1 MAKTTAITK
10 TTVLHALREAEAG
23 RKFER
28 KDHEVGLV
36 LRCQGRSVRWSVKL
50 SLGGRERRW
59 DLGDATLHEPDWY
72 RALAREVRALCKV
85 GVNPE
90 DFIRRKTSGVIEGP
104 EAIEARDQKAASW
117 TWEQC
122 VDKFLEFKAA
132 TRAIAT
138 VDDYRG
144 KLKNEREWAPL
155 HGKLMSEID
164 DFDIQKALDRII
176 GRGAFGMAEG
186 CFRVVRA
193 MFSWAA
199 LPGQRK
205 ESGVAKHC
213 LADVRPKD
221 RPQITVENLDEW
233 EEHGQPVRP
242 TYREL
247 GRILAIAQSGVLPP
261 ALSLAIEL
269 TLRSVQRR
277 STVAPC
283 SKSQMEGILEAEA
296 ASQKMGHLHW
306 TAWVIPPYFMKGR
319 KATKSEPSTLPHL
332 VPIPSD
338 LAFRLNEFHCENG
351 GETKWYFP
359 AARPRRQGQPLKY
372 PFMNPST
379 LSHVFLWMPEVG
391 CSPQDLRRAFAS
403 YGPQVLGIQE
413 KQTQLILDHTEGR
426 GDNVTSKFYDYRE
439 HLSEKIEM
447 MAKWNAW
454 LDQLADEARAADSNL
469 CDSNVLRTQIEKMRG
484 KKLRVRREPAQ
495 PQRTLKSQIG
505 RTAITMLE
513 NAAVEMKNW
522 EPDKQK
528 LGGLVKAVSVQV
540 RTHNK
545 LHDET
550 VSQQRLAHGGAT
562 RKRRRKLPSPA

>member
-1 MAKTTAITK
+1 MAKINAITK
-10 TTVLHALREAEAG
+10 TTVLHAVREAEAG

-28 KDHEVGLV
+28 KDHEVGLA

-50 SLGGRERRW
+50 TLDGRERRW
-59 DLGDATLHEPDWY
+59 DLGDATLHEPEWY

-90 DFIRRKTSGVIEGP
+90 DLIRRKTSGVIEGT
-104 EAIEARDQKAASW
+104 EVVEAREEKAASW
-117 TWEQC
+117 TWEEC

-144 KLKNEREWAPL
+144 KLKNEREWKPL
-155 HGKLMSEID
+155 HGRLMLEID
-164 DFDIQKALDRII
+164 DSDIQKALDRIAS
-176 GRGAFGMAEG
+176 RGAFGMAEG

-205 ESGVAKHC
+205 ESGVVKHC

-221 RPQITVENLDEW
+221 RPQITVENLDQV
-233 EEHGQPVRP
+233 EEHGQPVLP
-242 TYREL
+242 TPQEL
-247 GRILAIAQSGVLPP
+247 GRILAIAQSGILPP

-283 SKSQMEGILEAEA
+283 SKSQMEGVLEAEA
-296 ASQKMGHLHW
+296 SSQHMGHLYW

-332 VPIPSD
+332 VPIPAE
-338 LAFRLNEFHCENG
+338 LVFRLNELHREKG
-351 GETKWYFP
+351 VESKWYFP
-359 AARPRRQGQPLKY
+359 AARPRRQGKPLKY

-379 LSHVFLWMPEVG
+379 LSHVFQWMPGVG

-403 YGPQVLGIQE
+403 YGPQVLGIAE

-426 GDNVTSKFYDYRE
+426 GENVTSKFYDYRE
-439 HLSEKIEM
+439 HLSEKIEI

-454 LDQLADEARAADSNL
+454 LDQLADEARNADPGLGNPTI
-469 CDSNVLRTQIEKMRG
+469 LREQIEALRG
-484 KKLRVRREPAQ
+484 KKLRLRREPVGA
-495 PQRTLKSQIG
+495 RKTLKSQIG
-505 RTAITMLE
+505 QAANRLLE
-513 NAAVEMKNW
+513 NAAAEM
-522 EPDKQK
+522 QK
-528 LGGLVKAVSVQV
+528 KEFADQTLGGFVKAVSAQL
-540 RTHNK
+540 RKHNK

-550 VSQQRLAHGGAT
+550 VSQQRLAHGGAP
-562 RKRRRKLPSPA
+562 RKRRRKISSVA

>member
-28 KDHEVGLV
+28 KDHEVGLA

-50 SLGGRERRW
+50 TLDGRERRW

-104 EAIEARDQKAASW
+104 EVAEARNQRAASW

-144 KLKNEREWAPL
+144 KLKNEREWKL
-155 HGKLMSEID
+155 LSGRLMSEID
-164 DFDIQKALDRII
+164 DSDIQKALDRIA

-221 RPQITVENLDEW
+221 RPQITVENLDQV
-233 EEHGQPVRP
+233 EEHGQPVLP
-242 TYREL
+242 TPREL
-247 GRILAIAQSGVLPP
+247 GRILAIAQSGLLPP

-283 SKSQMEGILEAEA
+283 SKTQMEGVLEAEA
-296 ASQKMGHLHW
+296 SGQNMGHLYW
-306 TAWVIPPYFMKGR
+306 TAWVIPPYFLKGR

-332 VPIPSD
+332 VPIPAD
-338 LAFRLNEFHCENG
+338 LAFRLDELHRENG
-351 GETKWYFP
+351 VEAKWYFP
-359 AARPRRQGQPLKY
+359 AARPSA
-372 PFMNPST
+372 FPSFSDDAKS
-379 LSHVFLWMPEVG
+379 LGKHSI
-391 CSPQDLRRAFAS
+391 FA
-403 YGPQVLGIQE
+403 
-413 KQTQLILDHTEGR
+413 
-426 GDNVTSKFYDYRE
+426 
-439 HLSEKIEM
+439 
-447 MAKWNAW
+447 
-454 LDQLADEARAADSNL
+454 
-469 CDSNVLRTQIEKMRG
+469 
-484 KKLRVRREPAQ
+484 
-495 PQRTLKSQIG
+495 
-505 RTAITMLE
+505 
-513 NAAVEMKNW
+513 
-522 EPDKQK
+522 
-528 LGGLVKAVSVQV
+528 
-540 RTHNK
+540 
-545 LHDET
+545 
-550 VSQQRLAHGGAT
+550 
-562 RKRRRKLPSPA
+562 